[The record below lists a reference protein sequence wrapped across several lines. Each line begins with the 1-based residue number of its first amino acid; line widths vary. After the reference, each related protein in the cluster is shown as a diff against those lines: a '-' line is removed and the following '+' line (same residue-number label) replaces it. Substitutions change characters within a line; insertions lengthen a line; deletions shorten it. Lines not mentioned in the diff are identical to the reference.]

1 MGIHIFRSHH
11 DATVCVRSESTV
23 RDRMR
28 GGGDLLKREP
38 YFVYVG
44 TYADQARAGIRQ
56 LRFDPESGAL
66 SPAGSISGICNPSF
80 LIFDQS
86 RHVLFAVSECD
97 DGAVVSY
104 KVGVG
109 GELTEV
115 SRRSTAGASPCHL
128 ALNRTG
134 TWLAVTN
141 YTGGSVALFPVGDGG
156 VLDSRRD
163 RVQHTGSGPLLHR

>member
-66 SPAGSISGICNPSF
+66 SPAGSISGKGEWAASSPVF
-80 LIFDQS
+80 GVPV
-86 RHVLFAVSECD
+86 RAVTQHTHR
-97 DGAVVSY
+97 G
-104 KVGVG
+104 
-109 GELTEV
+109 
-115 SRRSTAGASPCHL
+115 SRRA
-128 ALNRTG
+128 
-134 TWLAVTN
+134 W
-141 YTGGSVALFPVGDGG
+141 GSVAV
-156 VLDSRRD
+156 V
-163 RVQHTGSGPLLHR
+163 RVPAGWSSNSPMIA